1 MIGAAHVQLPALGD
15 IAREHSQER
24 LMGATSD
31 RNHRSSPKICQDEIW
46 ALLEG
51 GGQTIPQ
58 ISLGK

>member
-1 MIGAAHVQLPALGD
+1 MFSRPELGD

-24 LMGATSD
+24 ATDGAFA
-31 RNHRSSPKICQDEIW
+31 HRSHRCSPKICQDEIR